1 MLHRSLLH
9 YTCAGLLLALL
20 SGEVVMFA
28 QPAPPAARQFALKD
42 GETVVFYGDSI
53 TAQRLYTRF
62 VEEFVL
68 TRYPNL
74 HITFINA
81 GVPGD
86 KVDGGYAGKMAERVH
101 RDVEPFHPGMITVM
115 LGMNDGWW
123 GTKSPE
129 VDAYFKK
136 GYGELLDALRKAA
149 PDATLTLICPTPYD
163 EITHGTEFPLYSQV
177 IDDLA
182 NDVSSIAKER
192 QLSGDGN
199 ILLADFHQPLID
211 ELTSAKAQS
220 PDLATLI
227 VPDRIHPSEAGH
239 WVMAAQL
246 VSTWGID
253 PLVSSVT
260 LNAAAATVMDR
271 ERTTITALATNKT
284 GLKWTQQ
291 DEALPLPFDFNN
303 AMIQLLPRISKI
315 AEQDRLMLSV
325 ESLKPGNYQLLI
337 DDKVRATFSATELQS
352 GVNLALIKCPMVD
365 QARDVDYVENQR
377 MQLDQARFVLS
388 ADLPSD
394 APKDTAN
401 TTAQN
406 RLRQAEA
413 EFDAEM
419 RKQLQ
424 PKTHQFELRRQ

>member
-20 SGEVVMFA
+20 SGGVVMFA